1 MVLQNGINANATT
14 PLIATQGGSGVSNPT
29 AHGILVAEGT
39 AAFNPIVLTNG
50 QLLIGSTGV
59 DPVAATLTAG
69 AGITV
74 TNAAGTITIASSE
87 SAGGGFIWTDVTS
100 ATQTIVAGN
109 AYVSDDGATLVTFT
123 LPATSAFGDT
133 FRILGKSA
141 GGWKIAQNAGQQIN
155 FGNIPTTLGATG
167 SIASTNQ
174 YDSITCTCITAGAS
188 SIWAT
193 SESQGNLTV
202 T

>member
-14 PLIATQGGSGVSNPT
+14 PLISTQGGSGVSNPT

-74 TNAAGTITIASSE
+74 TNAAGTITVASSTA
-87 SAGGGFIWTDVTS
+87 SGGGFLPVDVTS
-100 ATQTIVAGN
+100 STQTIAAGN
-109 AYVSDDGATLVTFT
+109 AYVSDNGATLVTFT
-123 LPATSAFGDT
+123 LPATSNFGDS
-133 FRILGKSA
+133 FRVLGKSA
-141 GGWKIAQNAGQQIN
+141 GGWKIGQNATQQIN
-155 FGNIPTTLGATG
+155 YGNLPTTAGTG
-167 SIASTNQ
+167 GSLASTNQ
-174 YDSITCTCITAGAS
+174 YDSITCTCITAGTS
-188 SIWAT
+188 SAWAVT
-193 SESQGNLTV
+193 TSQGNITV